1 MGSCCSCLLGAFL
14 SCWGRVIV
22 VVSSG
27 RPRVG
32 KIGRA
37 VRKQLR
43 ELEPG
48 GMKAV
53 SAALAEAT
61 ADLADSAWR
70 DGKSREF
77 STLLKDLERLLREVQ
92 RDDPGPDDAGEAGRV
107 EPESVQP
114 RGLAAVLG
122 ARAAVGDSKVS

>member
-1 MGSCCSCLLGAFL
+1 M
-14 SCWGRVIV
+14 

-70 DGKSREF
+70 AGKSR
-77 STLLKDLERLLREVQ
+77 
-92 RDDPGPDDAGEAGRV
+92 DDSPWRALW
-107 EPESVQP
+107 
-114 RGLAAVLG
+114 GLAWAHGVHADL
-122 ARAAVGDSKVS
+122 

>member
-1 MGSCCSCLLGAFL
+1 MADARQSAP
-14 SCWGRVIV
+14 
-22 VVSSG
+22 
-27 RPRVG
+27 RPG

-43 ELEPG
+43 ELDLS
-48 GMKAV
+48 GMGLV

-70 DGKSREF
+70 AGKSREF
-77 STLLKDLERLLREVQ
+77 STLLKDLARLLAEVHG
-92 RDDPGPDDAGEAGRV
+92 DVTPEHDAGQAGGV
-107 EPESVQP
+107 EPKSVQP

-122 ARAAVGDSKVS
+122 TGPQVGHRKVS